1 MKRSREP
8 PSGKSALVAGM
19 LLPIFVAMLYAHFV
33 QKRSPAPSLDYGTG
47 NMFDVIATR
56 YDLVNRLLALNMDM
70 SWRKRMVK
78 ELDVS
83 SGDRMLDLATGT
95 ADVAILLAT
104 DSLERNLK
112 DFTVRG
118 VDPSQNMIDVG
129 KEKVT
134 RAGLDEKVSL
144 EIGDA
149 RDLSRV
155 ADNSVDKVSMSFG
168 IRNVPERE
176 DVICEIHRVLN
187 KEDGNHS
194 KMAILEF
201 SEPGDDAGVMGI
213 AAKFFIRHVVPVIG
227 AIFSGAPREYLHL
240 QNSIKYFPSPPEFVE
255 MIGKAKCA
263 HGSFTVEQLIQ
274 MNFGSVQLYVAVPTT
289 SIN

>member
-1 MKRSREP
+1 
-8 PSGKSALVAGM
+8 
-19 LLPIFVAMLYAHFV
+19 MLYAHV
-33 QKRSPAPSLDYGTG
+33 VMKRRPAPSLDYGTG
-47 NMFDVIATR
+47 NMFDIIAKR

-78 ELDVS
+78 ELEIT

-104 DSLERNLK
+104 DSLERDLK
-112 DFTVRG
+112 DISVRG
-118 VDPSQNMIDVG
+118 VDPSQNMIDIG
-129 KEKVT
+129 KEKVKA
-134 RAGLDEKVSL
+134 AGLDEKVSL

-149 RDLSRV
+149 RDLSRI
-155 ADNSVDKVSMSFG
+155 ADDSVDKVTMSFG

-176 DVICEIHRVLN
+176 DVICQIHRVLN
-187 KEDGNHS
+187 KQDGNRS

-201 SEPGDDAGVMGI
+201 SEPGDDAGVMGM
-213 AAKFFIRHVVPVIG
+213 AAKFFIRHVVPIIG

-240 QNSIKYFPSPPEFVE
+240 QNSIKYFPSPPEFAK
-255 MIGKAKCA
+255 MIGNAKCKN
-263 HGSFTVEQLIQ
+263 GSFTVEQLIQ

-289 SIN
+289 TAIN